1 MRPMQPVP
9 TRAAPRLALP
19 EGVGRNM
26 LLLVQLRWLA
36 VGGQLG
42 TILVVDGLLG
52 VHLPLVPMASVLA
65 ALVLLNLATLARR
78 SQWSDTNLPLF
89 LALVLDVAALTAQ
102 LYLSGGARNPF
113 VSLYLLQ
120 VVIGAVLLE
129 VWSSWALV
137 AITGAAFALLGP
149 FHRPLQLPPGFA
161 SSLSEAFLIANWV
174 NFVLAA
180 TLLVA
185 FVTRI
190 AANLRDR
197 DAKVAHLHQRAVEE
211 EHIVRMGLLASGAA
225 HELGTP
231 LSSISV
237 LLGDWRHEAAIRRNP
252 RLAAEVD
259 DMRAEVARC
268 KDIVSGILFAAGEVT
283 GEAPTRTTLRTFL
296 TDTLDR
302 WRGTDPDRAVFEDRL
317 GPDVPIVADRA
328 LAQALTNLLDNAVEA
343 GARSIALVALR
354 DGAMLRLTVRDDGN
368 GFTDRI
374 LSSLG
379 KPYNTSKDRQGAG
392 LGLYL
397 VTNVLRPLGGTIEAL
412 NRDGGGAETSLVLP
426 IEALALEKTR

>member
-1 MRPMQPVP
+1 MRPMQPATSP
-9 TRAAPRLALP
+9 PPYAPPA

-36 VGGQLG
+36 VGGQLA

-52 VHLPLVPMASVLA
+52 IRLPLVPMASVLA
-65 ALVLLNLATLARR
+65 ALVLLNLVTLARR
-78 SQWSDTNLPLF
+78 SRWSDTNLPLF
-89 LALVLDVAALTAQ
+89 AALVLDVAALTAQ

-120 VVIGAVLLE
+120 VVIGAILLK

-137 AITGAAFALLGP
+137 AITSAAFALLGP
-149 FHRPLQLPPGFA
+149 FHRPLQLPQFYA
-161 SSLSEAFLIANWV
+161 SSLSDAFLLGNWI

-197 DAKVAHLHQRAVEE
+197 DTKVAQLHQRAVEE

-237 LLGDWRHEAAIRRNP
+237 LLGDWKNEPAVRRDP
-252 RLAAEVD
+252 RFAAEVD

-268 KDIVSGILFAAGEVT
+268 KEIVSGILFAAGEVK

-302 WRGTDPDRAVFEDRL
+302 WRGSDPARAAFEDRL

-343 GARSIALVALR
+343 GGRDIALIALR
-354 DGAMLRLTVRDDGN
+354 DGGMLRLTVRDDGN
-368 GFTDRI
+368 GFADRI

-397 VTNVLRPLGGTIEAL
+397 ATNVLRPLGGTIEAV
-412 NRDGGGAETSLVLP
+412 NRDSGGAETTLLLP
-426 IEALALEKTR
+426 IESLALEKTK

>member
-1 MRPMQPVP
+1 MQPARP
-9 TRAAPRLALP
+9 LLPPRFLP
-19 EGVGRNM
+19 PADGVGRNM

-36 VGGQLG
+36 VGGQLA

-52 VHLPLVPMASVLA
+52 IRLPLLPMAGVLA
-65 ALVLLNLATLARR
+65 GLVLLNLLTLARR
-78 SQWSDTNLPLF
+78 SRWSDTNLPIF
-89 LALVLDVAALTAQ
+89 AALVLDVSSLTAQ

-120 VVIGAVLLE
+120 VVIGAILLPQ
-129 VWSSWALV
+129 WWNWALV
-137 AITGAAFALLGP
+137 AITSAAFALLAVVY
-149 FHRPLQLPPGFA
+149 RPLSLPPGYA
-161 SSLSEAFLIANWV
+161 SDLSDAYLIGNWI

-197 DAKVAHLHQRAVEE
+197 DAKVAQLHNRAVEE

-237 LLGDWRHEAAIRRNP
+237 LLGDWKTEPAIRRSP

-259 DMRAEVARC
+259 DMRGEIARC

-296 TDTLDR
+296 TATLDR
-302 WRGTDPDRAVFEDRL
+302 WRGSDPARATFEDRL

-328 LAQALTNLLDNAVEA
+328 LAQAITNLLDNALEA
-343 GARSIALVALR
+343 GGRAIALVALR
-354 DGAMLRLTVRDDGN
+354 DGAMLRLSVRDDGP
-368 GFTDRI
+368 GFAAAI
-374 LSSLG
+374 LAALG

-397 VTNVLRPLGGTIEAL
+397 ATNVLRPLGGTIEAV
-412 NRDGGGAETSLVLP
+412 NRESGGAETTLVLP
-426 IEALALEKTR
+426 IESLALEKPR